1 VQHVIHSLAGGTQ
14 GLEIQQIGFPKINL
28 PGNLPNMLA
37 FSGLKIV
44 EATHSVAAFEQ
55 RANQSRTDE
64 SGRAGHQI
72 MCYSLKISTL
82 NRNVRFSLH
91 CNLRNKM

>member
-1 VQHVIHSLAGGTQ
+1 MLFRS
-14 GLEIQQIGFPKINL
+14 GLEIQQIGFPEINL

-37 FSGLKIV
+37 FSGLEIV
-44 EATHSVAAFEQ
+44 EATNSFAAFQQ
-55 RANQSRTDE
+55 RANQGRADE